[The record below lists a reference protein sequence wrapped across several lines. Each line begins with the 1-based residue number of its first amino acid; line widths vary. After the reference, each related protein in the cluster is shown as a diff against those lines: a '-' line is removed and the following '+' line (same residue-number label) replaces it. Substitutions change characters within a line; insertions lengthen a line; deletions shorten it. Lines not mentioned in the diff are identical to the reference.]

1 MSFSEAVDK
10 AGQSL
15 IGWAVITI
23 AGGLFWLIRRVF
35 TNQKQIELMQQEAKA
50 RDQLRQRDR
59 EDLHE
64 VKADVKEMS
73 RDMKR
78 LFQNHVD

>member
-1 MSFSEAVDK
+1 MSFSDAVEK
-10 AGQSL
+10 ASQSL
-15 IGWAVITI
+15 IGWAVVSFS
-23 AGGLFWLIRRVF
+23 GGLFWLIRRVF

-64 VKADVKEMS
+64 VKADVKEMT

-78 LFQNHVD
+78 LFQNHGD